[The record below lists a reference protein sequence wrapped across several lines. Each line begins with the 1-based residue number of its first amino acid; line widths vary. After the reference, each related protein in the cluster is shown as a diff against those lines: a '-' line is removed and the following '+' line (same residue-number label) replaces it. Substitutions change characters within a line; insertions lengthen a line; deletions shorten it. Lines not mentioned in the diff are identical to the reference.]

1 MENTKKPVNLWLI
14 AGIVLSLCTLFTV
27 VYGLNSSPVVLVDSA
42 SVVEAAEQTLECVR
56 SGDYDALG
64 QMLYGAP
71 NLGQCPEKEDTA
83 ESKIWY
89 AYLDSIVY
97 QISDEITPT
106 ASGVSLTAQV
116 TTLDIPAVSA
126 SLQEIVPDLLPKMA
140 KDSKEKVY
148 DAEHKYT
155 DAFVA
160 EVLNTAADQVLS
172 GRIPAA
178 QREITLE
185 LVRFGG
191 SWQVVPTQQLQQF
204 LSGSVSE

>member
-42 SVVEAAEQTLECVR
+42 PVVEAAEQTLECAR

-64 QMLYGAP
+64 RMLYGAP
-71 NLGQCPEKEDTA
+71 SLGQCPEKEDTA

-89 AYLDSIVY
+89 AYLDSIQY
-97 QISDEITPT
+97 QVAQEITPT
-106 ASGVSLTAQV
+106 ASGVSLTAQI

-126 SLQEIVPDLLPKMA
+126 SLQEIVSDLLPKMA

-172 GRIPAA
+172 GQVPTV

-185 LVRFGG
+185 LTRSGG

-204 LSGSVSE
+204 LSGFVSE